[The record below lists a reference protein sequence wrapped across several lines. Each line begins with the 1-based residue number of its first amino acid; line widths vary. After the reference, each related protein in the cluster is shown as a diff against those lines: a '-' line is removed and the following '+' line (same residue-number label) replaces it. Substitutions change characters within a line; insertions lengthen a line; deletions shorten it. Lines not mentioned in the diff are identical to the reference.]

1 MICGKTVES
10 WLSNSCWLMPVRCA
24 SSARTF
30 WPSAEPSCPGGTGSF
45 GPWPT
50 QELTCGD
57 TPPALSLP
65 MRSERPPR
73 MLPAGAFVGM
83 GCPGGGIG
91 TAGADAGA
99 ELPPNSLPRT
109 RAPMATAIGVAR
121 LPPGTAFLTASSK
134 EAIVVSYTSIQI
146 ARNPSFDSSLSLQF
160 EDMPTKT
167 TDLRFPRPYRTFAPA
182 GRRTGRLGYGHTE
195 LDHSG
200 PDRRFHRQQ
209 DRQQDGIRPDHGYC
223 ARR

>member
-24 SSARTF
+24 SSASTF

-57 TPPALSLP
+57 MPPALSLP

-73 MLPAGAFVGM
+73 MLPAGAFVGT

-91 TAGADAGA
+91 TDGVEAGA
-99 ELPPNSLPRT
+99 ELPPNSLPRIS
-109 RAPMATAIGVAR
+109 APTATAIGVAR
-121 LPPGTAFLTASSK
+121 LPPGTAFFIASSK
-134 EAIVVSYTSIQI
+134 EAIVVSSTSIQI
-146 ARNPSFDSSLSLQF
+146 AKRELRLQ
-160 EDMPTKT
+160 PN
-167 TDLRFPRPYRTFAPA
+167 AA
-182 GRRTGRLGYGHTE
+182 IRRYH
-195 LDHSG
+195 D
-200 PDRRFHRQQ
+200 Q
-209 DRQQDGIRPDHGYC
+209 D
-223 ARR
+223 